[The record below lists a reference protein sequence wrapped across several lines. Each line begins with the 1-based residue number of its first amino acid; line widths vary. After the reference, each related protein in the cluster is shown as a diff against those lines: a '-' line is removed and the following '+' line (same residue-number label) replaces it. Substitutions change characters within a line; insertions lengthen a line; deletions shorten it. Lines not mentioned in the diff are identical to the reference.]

1 MKGRVKNHL
10 LLATCA
16 VLLFSGSF
24 VSRAYSQ
31 VRNLTVAVV
40 NIEKIYQEYGKAQ
53 ADVAAFKAASD
64 AKQAELEKMQGEL
77 KALRSDFDAKKEKMK
92 EEEKKAT
99 EKILLEKAQAILTF
113 AQQSKATLQKDR
125 TAQTEN
131 RLREIS
137 GVINAI
143 AVEGKIQLV
152 IDKKY
157 VPYFDSKLDI
167 SEQVIKRLN
176 K

>member
-1 MKGRVKNHL
+1 VKGRIKNHL

-16 VLLFSGSF
+16 ALLFSGSF

-31 VRNLTVAVV
+31 ARNLTVAVV

-53 ADVAAFKAASD
+53 ADATAFKTASD

-77 KALRSDFDAKKEKMK
+77 KALRSDFDAKKESMK

-99 EKILLEKAQAILTF
+99 EKTLLEKAQVILTF
-113 AQQSKATLQKDR
+113 TQQSRATLQKER
-125 TAQTEN
+125 TSQTEN

-137 GVINAI
+137 GVINTI

-176 K
+176 R